1 MNEIVNESLQQCQC
15 DECGKFVARLW
26 RVYKGH
32 RYCSACYARVFKRR
46 MCPKCGNYARLPKNE
61 PGATCRGCETNKPCI
76 RCGKTDFAIGKIT
89 SYGPVCKACLP
100 YFHEP
105 KPCGLCGKPSIF
117 LSRVKRLNIDVPVC
131 PSCARKDHSAC
142 QACRRFRLLTK
153 ASDGRML
160 CKGCLEK
167 GSVPCPK
174 CGETMPAGYGQ
185 QCETCYWKGLLE
197 KRIKI
202 DCAAFSAPQM
212 TAYFETFG
220 QWLGCKVGERK
231 AASTIHSYLSFFIEI
246 GQQWETIPKYDALL
260 LHFGALRLRRALLPV
275 CWMEE
280 TGLITPDAEA
290 KAEDSDRRR
299 ITAILSN
306 FAQESSE
313 QALLAGYH
321 KSMLASLKVG
331 NTSIRSIRL
340 ALTPAA
346 ALLRKAREMKCM
358 PPDQKVLGAYLDTAP
373 GQQAA
378 VSGFVCYLRNK
389 HDVEIIL
396 PKANK
401 RKVERNRK
409 KKLEA
414 EMLKLMQEAGNGD
427 EFMTRWLSVALAY
440 FHGLPKK
447 VGKSLAKEQ
456 VAVLQNGAFNV
467 TWSGQTYWIPAVN
480 NSVNKT

>member
-1 MNEIVNESLQQCQC
+1 MNEVVNESLQQCQC
-15 DECGKFVARLW
+15 DECGKFVARIW

-32 RYCSACYARVFKRR
+32 RYCSTCYARVFKRR
-46 MCPKCGNYARLPKNE
+46 MCPKCGNYARLPKNK
-61 PGATCRGCETNKPCI
+61 PGAICRGCETDKPCI
-76 RCGKTDFAIGKIT
+76 RCGKTDFATGKIT

-105 KPCGLCGKPSIF
+105 NPCGLCGKPSIF

-131 PSCARKDHSAC
+131 PACARQDHSTC

-202 DCAAFSAPQM
+202 DCAAFSSPQM

-246 GQQWETIPKYDALL
+246 GQQWETIPKYEELL
-260 LHFGALRLRRALLPV
+260 AHFGALKLRRSQLPMT
-275 CWMEE
+275 WMAESE
-280 TGLITPDAEA
+280 TIVFNTFA
-290 KAEDSDRRR
+290 KEEDSDKRR
-299 ITAILSN
+299 IKAILDKFPEKSQ
-306 FAQESSE
+306 ASE
-313 QALLAGYH
+313 ILTSFYQ
-321 KSMLASLKVG
+321 SLIEKLKDEK
-331 NTSIRSIRL
+331 TTIRSIRL
-340 ALTPAA
+340 ALSPASA
-346 ALLRKAREMKCM
+346 FLQKASEMQCM
-358 PPDQKVLGAYLDTAP
+358 PPEQRALDAYLKTAP
-373 GQQAA
+373 GQRAA
-378 VSGFVCYLRNK
+378 ISGLICYLEDK
-389 HDVEIIL
+389 HGIKLIL
-396 PKANK
+396 PKPDTL
-401 RKVERNRK
+401 RTQRNRR
-409 KKLEA
+409 KKLER
-414 EMLKLMQEAGNGD
+414 EMLILMQENSNSD
-427 EFMTRWLSVALAY
+427 EFQRLWLSTALAY

-447 VGKSLAKEQ
+447 VGKTIANEHI
-456 VAVLQNGAFNV
+456 AVLEDGNFEV
-467 TWSGQTYWIPAVN
+467 TWNKKTYWIPFLK
-480 NSVNKT
+480 SK

>member
-32 RYCSACYARVFKRR
+32 RYCSTCYARVFKRH
-46 MCPKCGNYARLPKNE
+46 MCPKCGNYARLPKNK
-61 PGATCRGCETNKPCI
+61 PSAICRGCETDKPCI

-131 PSCARKDHSAC
+131 PTCARQDHSAC

-167 GSVPCPK
+167 GNVPCPK

-185 QCETCYWKGLLE
+185 QCETCYRKGLL
-197 KRIKI
+197 KQRIKI

-212 TAYFETFG
+212 AAYFEAFG
-220 QWLGCKVGERK
+220 QWLGCRIGEHK
-231 AASTIHSYLSFFIEI
+231 AASTIHRYLSFFIEI

-260 LHFGALRLRRALLPV
+260 AHFGALRLRQALLPV
-275 CWMEE
+275 RWMEE
-280 TGLITPDAEA
+280 IGLIAFDVAA

-299 ITAILSN
+299 IAVILSN
-306 FAQESSE
+306 FSQESSE

-321 KSMLASLKVG
+321 KSMLASLKAG

-340 ALTPAA
+340 ALTPAE
-346 ALLRKAREMKCM
+346 ALLHKAREMKCM
-358 PPDQKVLGAYLDTAP
+358 PPDQKVLEAYLDSAP
-373 GQQAA
+373 GQRAA

-389 HDVEIIL
+389 YGVEIIL

-401 RKVERNRK
+401 HKAEQNRK

-414 EMLKLMQEAGNGD
+414 EMLKLMQEEGSSD
-427 EFMTRWLSVALAY
+427 EFMQRWLSVALAY
-440 FHGLPKK
+440 FHGLPKSA
-447 VGKSLAKEQ
+447 GKKINSSEIVIHDDGSCTA
-456 VAVLQNGAFNV
+456 
-467 TWSGQTYWIPAVN
+467 TWRNQKFWVP
-480 NSVNKT
+480 KRRD